1 VSTRSLTILGATGS
15 VGRATL
21 DVVAEVNARAAHHG
35 GPPVFRVEALV
46 AARDAAGLAR
56 LARSHGARMAAL
68 AEPEGGADLRAALAG
83 TGVEVAVGPDAACVA
98 AARPSDVVMAA
109 ITGAAGLA
117 PALEAARRGATI
129 LLANKECLVCAG
141 PVFLKAAEAGGA
153 RILPVDSEHNA
164 IFQVLDRREA
174 VEKLILTAS
183 GGPFRLWSVEAMARA
198 TPEQAVAHPNW
209 KMGAKIS
216 VDSATLMNKGLELIE
231 ASLLFSMPED
241 RIDILVHPQSVI
253 HSLVAY
259 QDGSFLAQLGAPDMR
274 IPIAHAL
281 AWPERFQ
288 TSVSRLDLVAVAR
301 LDFEP
306 PDPARFPALALA
318 RAALAAGGAA
328 PTLLNAANEVAVGA
342 FLDRNLRFPEI
353 AAIVAET
360 MERGRRDGLDRD
372 LRDLAD
378 VHAADAAGR
387 AIAKERMA
395 ARA

>member
-1 VSTRSLTILGATGS
+1 MTRKLTVLGATGS

-35 GPPVFRVEALV
+35 QPPVFRIEAL
-46 AARDAAGLAR
+46 AACRDAAGLAR
-56 LARSHGARMAAL
+56 LARSHGARMVAL
-68 AEPEGGADLRAALAG
+68 AEPENGQALCDALAG
-83 TGVEVAVGPDAACVA
+83 SGVEVAIGPEAASEA
-98 AARPSDVVMAA
+98 AARPADLVMAA
-109 ITGAAGLA
+109 ITGAAGLH
-117 PALEAARRGATI
+117 PALEAAKRGATI

-141 PVFLKAAEAGGA
+141 PVFLAAAQAGGA

-183 GGPFRLWSVEAMARA
+183 GGPFRQWSVEAMARA

-209 KMGAKIS
+209 SMGRKIS

-231 ASLLFSMPED
+231 ASLLFDMPED
-241 RIDILVHPQSVI
+241 QIDILVHPQSII

-259 QDGSFLAQLGAPDMR
+259 KDGSFLAQLGAPDMR

-281 AWPERFQ
+281 AWPERFE
-288 TSVSRLDLVAVAR
+288 TSVPRLDLVAVAR

-306 PDPARFPALALA
+306 PDSARFPALALC
-318 RAALAAGGAA
+318 RSALAAGGAA
-328 PTLLNAANEVAVGA
+328 PTVLNAANEIAVGA
-342 FLDRNLRFPEI
+342 FLDRNVRFPEI

-360 MERGRRDGLDRD
+360 MERAHKDGLDRALGNLD
-372 LRDLAD
+372 D
-378 VHAADAAGR
+378 VHAADDAGR
-387 AIAKERMA
+387 AIASALVA
-395 ARA
+395 ARR